1 MSDISRAPRSARAA
15 LAAAMV
21 VALAACFPVNGPTPV
36 VARCTPPMMGT
47 DARTGPALVG
57 QHYGMQMSPL
67 PLNSV
72 QFDSS
77 DTAQAMAV
85 QQLYAERTPTN
96 SVRVTARLVSCGD
109 RPRAVRMRTT
119 FLRQTQATAEAPT
132 AWKTVHLTARGLA
145 HYEELSVSPDAHF
158 YLIEIAQ

>member
-1 MSDISRAPRSARAA
+1 MSRISRVPRAARAA
-15 LAAAMV
+15 FMAAMLV
-21 VALAACFPVNGPTPV
+21 GLAACFPLNGPTPV
-36 VARCTPPMMGT
+36 VAQCTTPATGT
-47 DARTGPALVG
+47 DTRTGPALVG

-85 QQLYAERTPTN
+85 QQLYAERAPTD
-96 SVRVTARLVSCGD
+96 SVRVTARLLSCGD

-119 FLRQTQATAEAPT
+119 FLRQNHTTAEAPT
-132 AWKTVHLTARGLA
+132 AWKTVHLTPRGLA
-145 HYEELSVSPDAHF
+145 HYEELSVSSDAHF